1 MPADQAHRTRRRRP
15 SRVKVTRRQPARKGD
30 DVLTSLVRLG
40 IGACSLGAEEIR
52 KRLVVT
58 GTVSRAPAR
67 RAQSDPSA
75 ELAYLAAGIAVD
87 SVRALSHLIA
97 IASERGRRSLALA
110 DSAAHLPGIRI
121 ATVIGAR
128 PMRRYR
134 SWIVTERRH
143 GRLETERGRRMATVL
158 IRDTTSRS
166 FRTITGTAVKEV
178 AHSPEIAALVR
189 SESRGMAT
197 GAILEVRS
205 NSEQADDRVERRV
218 RSWLRIHRSD
228 SEPGTRPPDH
238 GVEPGD
244 RGA

>member
-1 MPADQAHRTRRRRP
+1 MAADQVRRNRRRRV
-15 SRVKVTRRQPARKGD
+15 RRRQPAGSD
-30 DVLTSLVRLG
+30 ADVLTSLVRLG
-40 IGACSLGAEEIR
+40 IGACSLGADQIR

-58 GTVSRAPAR
+58 GAVARTSAR
-67 RAQSDPSA
+67 RQQSDASA
-75 ELAYLAAGIAVD
+75 ELGYLAAGIAVD
-87 SVRALSHLIA
+87 SVKALSRWIA
-97 IASERGRRSLALA
+97 FASERGRRSLAVV
-110 DSAAHLPGIRI
+110 DSAAHLPGVRI
-121 ATVIGAR
+121 ATVIVER

-166 FRTITGTAVKEV
+166 FRTITGTTVKEV

-228 SEPGTRPPDH
+228 PEPGTRPPDH
-238 GVEPGD
+238 GVEPGG